1 MEDGPVSLHTWAYYK
16 PISIYLAKEMSLEHN
31 ILWTT
36 GRNSSDE
43 LIKIQAL
50 LGHVRCW
57 VTSTLDSLTDV
68 GMIPGQQ
75 RDLWNFPKKSLK
87 VIDKF
92 GCKNIYILCYDQ
104 IPTMI
109 SPQW

>member
-1 MEDGPVSLHTWAYYK
+1 
-16 PISIYLAKEMSLEHN
+16 MSLEHN

-75 RDLWNFPKKSLK
+75 RDL
-87 VIDKF
+87 
-92 GCKNIYILCYDQ
+92 
-104 IPTMI
+104 
-109 SPQW
+109 